1 MINEVVDCKFSQ
13 KMHESMLKRKRQE
26 KSLPLKRERE
36 GLKSFIVS
44 GIKRVERAK
53 TSEEERGSR
62 TAEVQRKIKQNQHR
76 KMMNLKNSCKS
87 QLSSHPTECYITAP
101 QP

>member
-1 MINEVVDCKFSQ
+1 MINEVIDYKFSQ
-13 KMHESMLKRKRQE
+13 KIQETMLKRKRQD

-62 TAEVQRKIKQNQHR
+62 TAEVQRKMKQNRDR
-76 KMMNLKNSCKS
+76 KMASLKNSCKS
-87 QLSSHPTECYITAP
+87 QLSSHPSECYITAP